1 MVLIHVTWV
10 QIPVGP
16 HFNNMDAQKLG
27 YKKAK
32 QQAKQIYSKIGRIK
46 CAALGDEYVFFTSA
60 GFDHL
65 LRKGR
70 IPRTRNEQKRRFTL
84 LPYVENIIK
93 NPTAKIVYRKLDVKE
108 KANRHGEKVL
118 IESVAHFW
126 TFKEKIDDCVIKVV
140 IRQLENKDKHFFSVM
155 GDNIKIISTKKNRH

>member
-1 MVLIHVTWV
+1 
-10 QIPVGP
+10 
-16 HFNNMDAQKLG
+16 MDAQKLG
-27 YKKAK
+27 YEKAK

-46 CAALGDEYVFFTSA
+46 CPALGDEYVLFTSA

-84 LPYVENIIK
+84 LPYVEQIVK
-93 NPTAKIVYRKLDVKE
+93 NPTAKIVYRKTGTKE
-108 KANRHGEKVL
+108 KINRHGEKIL

-126 TFKEKIDDCVIKVV
+126 TFADKVDDCVVKIV
-140 IRQLENKDKHFFSVM
+140 IRQLEGKDKHFFSVM
-155 GDNIKIISTKKNRH
+155 GDNVKIIKSKKSRF

>member
-1 MVLIHVTWV
+1 
-10 QIPVGP
+10 
-16 HFNNMDAQKLG
+16 MDAQKLG

-46 CAALGDEYVFFTSA
+46 CSALGDEYVFFTSA

-84 LPYVENIIK
+84 LPYVEEIIK
-93 NPTAKIVYRKLDVKE
+93 NPTAKIIYRKTEIKE
-108 KANRHGEKVL
+108 RVNRHGEKIL
-118 IESVAHFW
+118 IESIAHFW
-126 TFKEKIDDCVIKVV
+126 TLKKKVGDCIIKIVV
-140 IRQLENKDKHFFSVM
+140 RQLENKNKHFFSVM
-155 GDNIKIISTKKNRH
+155 GDNVKIISKKKKHFYTKKSLG

>member
-1 MVLIHVTWV
+1 
-10 QIPVGP
+10 
-16 HFNNMDAQKLG
+16 MDAQKLG
-27 YKKAK
+27 YDKAK

-46 CAALGDEYVFFTSA
+46 CPALSDEYVLFTSA

-84 LPYVENIIK
+84 LPYVEQIVK
-93 NPTAKIVYRKLDVKE
+93 NPTAKIVYRKTKIKE
-108 KANRHGEKVL
+108 NVNRHGEKIL

-126 TFKEKIDDCVIKVV
+126 TFVDKIDDCGIKVV
-140 IRQLENKDKHFFSVM
+140 IRQLENKNKHFFSVM
-155 GDNIKIISTKKNRH
+155 GDNVRIIKSKKSRF